1 MSENAGIEGAAES
14 AAPQDAEAPLP
25 PSPEDQVRG
34 NPAWG
39 EILDK
44 TPSQLHP
51 MMIPVFQKWDKNFQD
66 VQSRYAPY
74 KDYVD
79 NNVSPDDIGQA
90 LQITHLLNNNPRAVF
105 DEMVKTFGET
115 WGVSVQEA
123 QQAVAQQLQGVPQN
137 TDSYDLSEGAQQQFD
152 ITKDPRYQEMQQKV
166 DTVANYW
173 ASQIQEQENA
183 EVEAALDREVEALE
197 QKYGQFNK
205 QIVYSLA
212 ANGMPLEQA
221 VQVWKNDVTTR
232 QPSPGSNYPPVMAPG
247 GGSPSQAVDVSSIS
261 SKDTIGLVKSWIQ
274 QANKES

>member
-1 MSENAGIEGAAES
+1 MSENAGIEGAVES
-14 AAPQDAEAPLP
+14 AAPQDAAPEVSV
-25 PSPEDQVRG
+25 PSPEDVVRG

-66 VQSRYAPY
+66 VQTRYAPY

-123 QQAVAQQLQGVPQN
+123 QQAVAQQIQGVPEN
-137 TDSYDLSEGAQQQFD
+137 DSYDLSQGAQQQYD

-173 ASQIQEQENA
+173 ASQIQEQENR
-183 EVEAALDREVEALE
+183 EVEEALDREVEALE

-221 VQVWKNDVTTR
+221 VQVWKNDAISR
-232 QPSPGSNYPPVMAPG
+232 QPSPGSNYPPVMTPG
-247 GGSPSQAVDVSSIS
+247 GGSPSQAVDVSSLS